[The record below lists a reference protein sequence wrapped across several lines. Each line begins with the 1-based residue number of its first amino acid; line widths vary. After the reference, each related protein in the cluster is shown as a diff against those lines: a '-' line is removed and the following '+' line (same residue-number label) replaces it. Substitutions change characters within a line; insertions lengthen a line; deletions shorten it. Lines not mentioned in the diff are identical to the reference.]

1 MDAAN
6 PGSAFEFADL
16 TPAAPPMFL
25 LEHDIAHCL
34 RSCLHTICR
43 RQWRTL
49 CGEGEPSAAAIV
61 DPEALVV
68 MSLATR
74 REPGIES
81 MGIEG
86 MMTRWAAVS
95 SRLLN
100 LQRLRNLLH
109 GAPPAAQ
116 GGLRWFAEAC
126 AAAGDRR
133 FTPLAGPRVRPR
145 HPPGHGPSGNGRAG
159 RVESPAALM
168 LRLRAVFGLGNKAD
182 LLAFAL
188 GSTRAGGGQRAITLA
203 AIAQSLVCS
212 IPAARRAA
220 GELVHA
226 GLLHGSRDRP
236 TLYSLQPP
244 AEALAGTSSGGAAP
258 WRDWALVMPFLL
270 QALELAVGAAPGL
283 GERLLR
289 LARAQRGGLARC
301 GAPGLHAWIESGQ
314 GSLLAAQ
321 HFVVGVTDWILAR
334 V

>member
-1 MDAAN
+1 MNAAI
-6 PGSAFEFADL
+6 PGSAFEFAGP
-16 TPAAPPMFL
+16 TPATPPMFL

-34 RSCLHTICR
+34 RSCLHSICR

-49 CGEGEPSAAAIV
+49 GSEGEPSAAAIV

-68 MSLATR
+68 MSLALR
-74 REPGIES
+74 REPGLES
-81 MGIEG
+81 MGLEG

-95 SRLLN
+95 SRLLD

-109 GAPPAAQ
+109 GAPPSAQ

-133 FTPLAGPRVRPR
+133 FTALAGPHVRPR
-145 HPPGHGPSGNGRAG
+145 HASGNGRAS
-159 RVESPAALM
+159 RAESPAALM
-168 LRLRAVFGLGNKAD
+168 VRLRAVFGLGNKAD
-182 LLAFAL
+182 LLTFAL
-188 GSTRAGGGQRAITLA
+188 GSTRIGSGQRAITLA

-220 GELVHA
+220 GELVRA

-244 AEALAGTSSGGAAP
+244 AEALADTAGGAAP
-258 WRDWALVMPFLL
+258 WRDWALAMPFLL
-270 QALELAVGAAPGL
+270 HAFELASAAAPGL

-289 LARAQRGGLARC
+289 LARAQRAGLARC
-301 GAPGLHAWIESGQ
+301 GAPGLTAWIESGQ

-321 HFVVGVTDWILAR
+321 HFVLGVTDWILAR